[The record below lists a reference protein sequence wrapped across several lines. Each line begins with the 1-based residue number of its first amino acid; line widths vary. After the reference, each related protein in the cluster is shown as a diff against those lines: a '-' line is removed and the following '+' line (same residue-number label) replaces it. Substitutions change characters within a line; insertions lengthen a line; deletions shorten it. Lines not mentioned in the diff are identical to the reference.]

1 MNTLSFFGIYPD
13 SIERADKICQKILKH
28 ANFNDNEISE
38 LYDGIYDEF
47 YNYMDYAE
55 FKTVTNA
62 LIFCMFYNTKN
73 EIKKK
78 YPDLDIDIYVNGL
91 DSHMYIDGVNADEY
105 EFEKEND

>member
-1 MNTLSFFGIYPD
+1 M
-13 SIERADKICQKILKH
+13 RLKELMRH
-28 ANFNDNEISE
+28 ANFSTDEINE
-38 LYDGIYDEF
+38 LYDGIYNEF

-55 FKTVTNA
+55 FKTITNA

-78 YPDLDIDIYVNGL
+78 YPDLDVDIYVNGW

-105 EFEKEND
+105 EFKEEDD